1 MDSTAAPRPRPR
13 PAHTQGTT
21 RCAYTKDGSRLVTVG
36 SNNTIRLY
44 KTGSDGEPTN
54 IDDCQEQNVA
64 VAAAQD
70 FFVVGSEDGTVSL
83 YSLATANFE
92 RFLVRTSLPV
102 RDVALSGDS
111 QWCAV
116 ASDELTVKVV
126 NTQDIKQLR
135 HLNEHGRAARYVSL
149 DPNGR
154 IAAISC
160 VDGII
165 YIYSLTAEQP
175 ELIHKVDGVIGA
187 GDSDSEASVK
197 AVWHPDGRAF
207 AVATPTRDIQVIS
220 KNDWERQR
228 TFTNGHS
235 ADITALAWSPNGV
248 MLASACKAGKVLIW
262 ETSTQNV
269 IQRYEYS
276 NVIDLAWH
284 PSKNILS
291 FTTTE
296 GEVYIYPDFLSDQY
310 SPMLKLPVQPAPFI
324 HDPLSEISANRRAP
338 AANGQKR
345 DIPTRP
351 RRDSLGSL
359 DSYLEDENYADGDD
373 DGFVVDD
380 DGAGYT
386 IGQKRGRVGDDVGAG
401 DYANK
406 RRHLLDPQYHEAFQP
421 GSTPWRGNR
430 KYLCLNLIG
439 FVWTVD
445 QDGHHTVTVEFY
457 DHEFQ
462 RDFHFT
468 DTFLYD
474 KACLNEHG
482 TLFSCPPKDD
492 QPATIFYRPHET
504 WTQRSDWR
512 TQLPKGEAVTA
523 MSLSES
529 FITVVTSANYVR
541 IFTLF
546 GIPYRVYRPKSTPMV
561 TCASWRD
568 YVLTIGNGP
577 VTADGNT
584 RLLYTIENVKRD
596 EICQNEDTVALPEGA
611 TLKSA
616 FFSDIGDP
624 CIYDSTGTLLTLLHW
639 RQPSRASWVPLL
651 DTKLLARLASGR
663 KSETYFPIAV
673 AENKFHCIILKGGDQ
688 YPYFPRPL
696 LSEFDFSIPLH
707 SLQEPKAKKNKGNSG
722 DGEDEQ
728 MDDGDDDDEE
738 EEEGA
743 ETRKLEQLF
752 MLKGVQAAQLRD
764 LVDATSGSHTQR
776 SLLSR
781 IELEIDKTLLQLLA
795 VECREGEDRGMRALE
810 MVELMRDRTGRMME
824 AAYKVAERY
833 GRTILGEKIREI
845 GENRVSGD
853 DL

>member
-1 MDSTAAPRPRPR
+1 MDSTAARPRPR

-83 YSLATANFE
+83 YSLATSNFE

-102 RDVALSGDS
+102 RDVALSADS

-135 HLNEHGRAARYVSL
+135 HLNEHGRAARHVSL

-187 GDSDSEASVK
+187 GDTDSEASVK

-207 AVATPTRDIQVIS
+207 AVATPTRDIQVVS
-220 KNDWERQR
+220 KNDWEKQR
-228 TFTNGHS
+228 SFTNGHS

-248 MLASACKAGKVLIW
+248 MLASACKGGKVLIW

-324 HDPLSEISANRRAP
+324 HDPLLEISANRRAP

-386 IGQKRGRVGDDVGAG
+386 TGQKRARGDEVGGG

-568 YVLTIGNGP
+568 YVLTVGNGP

-651 DTKLLARLASGR
+651 DTKLLPRLASGR

-707 SLQEPKAKKNKGNSG
+707 SLQEPKSKKSKNSSG
-722 DGEDEQ
+722 GGEDEA
-728 MDDGDDDDEE
+728 MDEDDEDEE

-752 MLKGVQAAQLRD
+752 MLKGVQSAQLRD

-810 MVELMRDRTGRMME
+810 MVGLMRDRTGRMME

-833 GRTILGEKIREI
+833 GRTILGEKIREV
-845 GENRVSGD
+845 GENRVSGED
-853 DL
+853 DF

>member
-83 YSLATANFE
+83 YSLATSNFE

-102 RDVALSGDS
+102 RDVALSADS

-187 GDSDSEASVK
+187 GDADSEASVK

-220 KNDWERQR
+220 KNDWEKQR
-228 TFTNGHS
+228 SFTNGHS

-248 MLASACKAGKVLIW
+248 MLASACKGGKVLIW
-262 ETSTQNV
+262 EASTQNI

-324 HDPLSEISANRRAP
+324 HDPLLEISANRRAP

-386 IGQKRGRVGDDVGAG
+386 TGQKRGRVGDDAGAG
-401 DYANK
+401 DYSNK

-529 FITVVTSANYVR
+529 FVTVVTSANYVR

-546 GIPYRVYRPKSTPMV
+546 GIPYRVYRPKSAPMV

-577 VTADGNT
+577 VLADGNT

-596 EICQNEDTVALPEGA
+596 EICQNEDTVALPEGT

-616 FFSDIGDP
+616 FFSDNGDP

-651 DTKLLARLASGR
+651 DTKLLPRLASGR
-663 KSETYFPIAV
+663 KTETYFPIAV

-707 SLQEPKAKKNKGNSG
+707 SLQEPKPKKSKDNSG
-722 DGEDEQ
+722 DGEDEA
-728 MDDGDDDDEE
+728 MDEDDDEE
-738 EEEGA
+738 EDGT
-743 ETRKLEQLF
+743 ETKKLEQLF

-764 LVDATSGSHTQR
+764 LVDATSGSHSQR

-833 GRTILGEKIREI
+833 GRTILGEKIREV
-845 GENRVSGD
+845 GENRVSGGD
-853 DL
+853 DF

>member
-83 YSLATANFE
+83 YSLATSNFE

-102 RDVALSGDS
+102 RDVALSADS

-135 HLNEHGRAARYVSL
+135 HLNEHGRAARHVSL

-187 GDSDSEASVK
+187 GDTDSEASVK

-207 AVATPTRDIQVIS
+207 AVATPTRDIQVVS
-220 KNDWERQR
+220 KNDWEKQR
-228 TFTNGHS
+228 SFTNGHS

-248 MLASACKAGKVLIW
+248 MLASACKGGKVLIW

-324 HDPLSEISANRRAP
+324 HDPLLEISANRRAP
-338 AANGQKR
+338 AVNGQKR

-386 IGQKRGRVGDDVGAG
+386 TGQKRGRVGDEVTG

-474 KACLNEHG
+474 KACLNERG

-529 FITVVTSANYVR
+529 FVTVVTSANYVR

-584 RLLYTIENVKRD
+584 RLQYTIENVKRD

-651 DTKLLARLASGR
+651 DTRLLSRLASGR
-663 KSETYFPIAV
+663 KTETYFPIAV

-707 SLQEPKAKKNKGNSG
+707 SLQEPKSKKSKDNSG
-722 DGEDEQ
+722 DGEDDA
-728 MDDGDDDDEE
+728 MDEDDDDEE
-738 EEEGA
+738 EDGA
-743 ETRKLEQLF
+743 ETKKLEQLF

-764 LVDATSGSHTQR
+764 LVEATSGSHSQR

-810 MVELMRDRTGRMME
+810 IVELMRDRTGRMME

-833 GRTILGEKIREI
+833 GRTILGEKIREV

-853 DL
+853 DDF